1 MEITTG
7 LVAKVG
13 GGAVLLGGGATGIY
27 FGHDYLSNSISRYD
41 TALIDFLDTDEA
53 KNDIIFDV
61 KKGES
66 GNEELGTNDITLSGT
81 NAPSSVKVK
90 IKANTADLS
99 ATFKTNGSTPGDDSL
114 KEIKQLNKDNTG

>member
-41 TALIDFLDTDEA
+41 TALMDFLDTDEA
-53 KNDIIFDV
+53 TNDIIFDV

-66 GNEELGTNDITLSGT
+66 GNEELGTNDITLSST
-81 NAPSSVKVK
+81 ASTVKVK
-90 IKANTADLS
+90 VKANTADLS
-99 ATFKTNGSTPGDDSL
+99 ATFKTNGNTPGDDAL